1 MPGTAIIDDQMLALW
16 GHSASLGT
24 LCTASIAIYNRYRF
38 RGLLQGRRTGL
49 SCVARTFAIGAS
61 VLAATTGLAFGLF
74 LPSSASAQETPP
86 TTVPTPTL
94 PTPDPAPTPKPKPTP
109 KPAPKP
115 APRTTPRAYSTP
127 TYQSPRQQS
136 VTPRSTPKPKVRAHP
151 KPKKKVKEAPI
162 KTETTVLPKVSV
174 TPPIGAVGVRNA
186 FQTKSGG
193 GSFDLGS
200 LVIVLGL
207 GLAIACFAVALVPA
221 THVKWRPVAIFV
233 SERQVDLTIIGLAL
247 LMGAVFTFLWTKGS

>member
-1 MPGTAIIDDQMLALW
+1 M
-16 GHSASLGT
+16 S
-24 LCTASIAIYNRYRF
+24 R
-38 RGLLQGRRTGL
+38 
-49 SCVARTFAIGAS
+49 VAGTFAIGAS
-61 VLAATTGLAFGLF
+61 VLAVATGLAFGLF
-74 LPSSASAQETPP
+74 LPSIARAEDPPP

-94 PTPDPAPTPKPKPTP
+94 PTPDPAPPKPTP

-115 APRTTPRAYSTP
+115 ASKPAPRSTPRSYSTP
-127 TYQSPRQQS
+127 TYQPPRQQP
-136 VTPRSTPKPKVRAHP
+136 VAPRSTPKPKVRAHP
-151 KPKKKVKEAPI
+151 KPKKEVKKAPV
-162 KTETTVLPKVSV
+162 KQTTTALPKVSV

-193 GSFDLGS
+193 DPFNLGS

-247 LMGAVFTFLWTKGS
+247 LVGAAFTFLWTKGP

>member
-1 MPGTAIIDDQMLALW
+1 
-16 GHSASLGT
+16 
-24 LCTASIAIYNRYRF
+24 
-38 RGLLQGRRTGL
+38 L
-49 SCVARTFAIGAS
+49 SRVAHTFAIGAS
-61 VLAATTGLAFGLF
+61 VLAAATGLAFGLF
-74 LPSSASAQETPP
+74 LPSVARAQEVPP

-94 PTPDPAPTPKPKPTP
+94 PTPDPAPPKPKP

-115 APRTTPRAYSTP
+115 APKSAPRTYSTP

-136 VTPRSTPKPKVRAHP
+136 VTPRSTPKVRAHP
-151 KPKKKVKEAPI
+151 KPKKKLKKAPV
-162 KTETTVLPKVSV
+162 TTTTTTVLPKVSV
-174 TPPIGAVGVRNA
+174 TPPIVSVGVRNA
-186 FQTKSGG
+186 FQTKPGG

-233 SERQVDLTIIGLAL
+233 SERQVDMTIIGLAL
-247 LMGAVFTFLWTKGS
+247 LMGAVFTFLWTKG